1 MTIFV
6 VTNKATG
13 AEITRYAS
21 QAPVEQIDDLA
32 VPFTEF
38 DHIEYV
44 EGVAPPTAL
53 DPAQWR
59 IWVGSFFDR
68 FGAYK
73 IPILA
78 DADLVVQ
85 AIVKDATV
93 RRYIDLIER
102 RTELEQAIALLQS
115 KGHAVDAAVI
125 LDLEPTASEVWNG

>member
-1 MTIFV
+1 MIFIV
-6 VTNKATG
+6 KNKATG
-13 AEITRYAS
+13 AEITRYAA

-38 DHIEYV
+38 DHTELP
-44 EGVAPPTAL
+44 EDGVTPATL
-53 DPAQWR
+53 DPSQWR

-78 DADLVVQ
+78 DVDPVVQ

-93 RRYIDLIER
+93 RRYIDPIER
-102 RTELEQAIALLQS
+102 RAELEQAIALLQS

-125 LDLEPTASEVWNG
+125 LDLEPTASEVWTG